1 MCSMHKFLECTDD
14 TVLHYQ
20 CSEFYIYD
28 TFAYECP
35 CIFSNP
41 AKHSQGDMQCAVCF
55 CTVSGPPN
63 MPTLTELR
71 ANSTSLYLSWEEP
84 ADNNAPILMYQI
96 TLRVMENQLFSVL
109 TSNITELY
117 VTDLTPFTVYTV
129 QVVAVN
135 SAGYSPP
142 SEVMTVMTE
151 EGSECISVCINTPV
165 LFMKWLC
172 FCWLQCS
179 SLVIYSATFYMC
191 ICHTEYHI

>member
-1 MCSMHKFLECTDD
+1 MNAHSCYCT
-14 TVLHYQ
+14 
-20 CSEFYIYD
+20 FY
-28 TFAYECP
+28 
-35 CIFSNP
+35 
-41 AKHSQGDMQCAVCF
+41 SQGDVPCALCF
-55 CTVSGPPN
+55 CIVSGPPN
-63 MPTLTELR
+63 MPILTELR

-96 TLRVMENQLFSVL
+96 TLQIMEQQMFSVF

-151 EGSECISVCINTPV
+151 EGSECISVCIDAPV
-165 LFMKWLC
+165 VF
-172 FCWLQCS
+172 LQCS
-179 SLVIYSATFYMC
+179 SLVMNSTTSYMC
-191 ICHTEYHI
+191 ICHTVYHI

>member
-1 MCSMHKFLECTDD
+1 MTHLLMNALSCYCT
-14 TVLHYQ
+14 
-20 CSEFYIYD
+20 
-28 TFAYECP
+28 
-35 CIFSNP
+35 FSNP
-41 AKHSQGDMQCAVCF
+41 AKHSQGNVQCAVCF
-55 CTVSGPPN
+55 CTVAGPPN

-96 TLRVMENQLFSVL
+96 TLQVMELFSVL

-165 LFMKWLC
+165 LFMK
-172 FCWLQCS
+172 
-179 SLVIYSATFYMC
+179 
-191 ICHTEYHI
+191 